1 MIRSVSHPISPNWHK
16 SHRARARRSW
26 LIVVG
31 LILGTVGGF
40 LLLGHFAQI
49 GWSELS
55 IALIRTLYRIL
66 LAYGIAL
73 FLGVA
78 LALLVGSGKYIDFFF
93 PFFDVLQNI
102 PSFALIP
109 IFIYFLGGGDA
120 MIILF
125 AVSSIIWPILFA
137 VLTAIKSAHN
147 DLNDAATIFGAT
159 GRKRVLHYLAPLSSP
174 AIVTGSIVGV
184 AIGWESVIGAEI
196 IAGSGGFGA
205 FIKSAG
211 ATGLT
216 PTTIAGILAIL
227 VVVFVINRLIWSPL
241 LAESTHRYAE

>member
-26 LIVVG
+26 LIVVA
-31 LILGTVGGF
+31 LIVGTIAGF

-55 IALIRTLYRIL
+55 IALVRTLYRIL
-66 LAYGIAL
+66 IAYGVAL
-73 FLGVA
+73 AFGVM

-109 IFIYFLGGGDA
+109 IFIYFLGYGDA

-147 DLNDAATIFGAT
+147 
-159 GRKRVLHYLAPLSSP
+159 
-174 AIVTGSIVGV
+174 
-184 AIGWESVIGAEI
+184 
-196 IAGSGGFGA
+196 
-205 FIKSAG
+205 
-211 ATGLT
+211 
-216 PTTIAGILAIL
+216 
-227 VVVFVINRLIWSPL
+227 
-241 LAESTHRYAE
+241 